1 MRLTAPISPGCH
13 SPSFGPVTSAFFL
26 PHSTRAA
33 SLAPLLFVGVER
45 HLGNGLIAFLGISIF
60 ACLPAVLSWIV
71 ETPSPPAR
79 LKLKGSQTELG
90 GEVEML
96 PLRGAD
102 EHTFSRAHG
111 KRQSSIGGVD
121 LGILFFEFAD
131 TPPYPHM
138 SHPVSPICHQ
148 LIHVFLFLGSR
159 EAFIRYTVLAPMLLM
174 ITLTIGAEVAYAA
187 WVYTYAIER
196 QGMSPTEAA
205 WLNSLFWSS
214 FTVGRVILTA
224 LAAFFPP
231 AVLLIPTLALAS
243 ASNLMVLVD
252 PSSSELLWF
261 GTAGAGLGACAL
273 FSNSISLLAYYDLS
287 TADTTGALCVAC
299 AVGHMTIPNLIG
311 HCIQHT
317 ASPTL
322 PSFPH
327 GHTPPLPMV
336 TPHLSKWSPPIRNCP
351 VVTANC
357 CAPNLTSRIS
367 GTRRSSG
374 SRMLPTR

>member
-1 MRLTAPISPGCH
+1 
-13 SPSFGPVTSAFFL
+13 
-26 PHSTRAA
+26 
-33 SLAPLLFVGVER
+33 
-45 HLGNGLIAFLGISIF
+45 
-60 ACLPAVLSWIV
+60 
-71 ETPSPPAR
+71 
-79 LKLKGSQTELG
+79 
-90 GEVEML
+90 
-96 PLRGAD
+96 
-102 EHTFSRAHG
+102 
-111 KRQSSIGGVD
+111 
-121 LGILFFEFAD
+121 
-131 TPPYPHM
+131 
-138 SHPVSPICHQ
+138 
-148 LIHVFLFLGSR
+148 
-159 EAFIRYTVLAPMLLM
+159 MLLM

-214 FTVGRVILTA
+214 FTVGRLILTA

-327 GHTPPLPMV
+327 GRTPPLPMV
-336 TPHLSKWSPPIRNCP
+336 TPHLSKWSLPIAPWSPPIVARP
-351 VVTANC
+351 
-357 CAPNLTSRIS
+357 I
-367 GTRRSSG
+367 
-374 SRMLPTR
+374 

>member
-121 LGILFFEFAD
+121 LG
-131 TPPYPHM
+131 
-138 SHPVSPICHQ
+138 
-148 LIHVFLFLGSR
+148 SR

-224 LAAFFPP
+224 FAAFFPP

-317 ASPTL
+317 DLGYEALVWISYGANTIGLLLICGVIKHLHDNFSPVNQLRECSYCRVGAVSRRTVRSIRHRESSPDGTLSASD
-322 PSFPH
+322 
-327 GHTPPLPMV
+327 
-336 TPHLSKWSPPIRNCP
+336 
-351 VVTANC
+351 
-357 CAPNLTSRIS
+357 
-367 GTRRSSG
+367 
-374 SRMLPTR
+374 